1 MQLKD
6 FDYNL
11 PERLIAQKPLP
22 HRDQSRLLVL
32 ERKTGKITH
41 STFRDFPG
49 FLKKQDVLVINES
62 RVIPARIWGKKE
74 GKDIEFLFLKAQDE
88 KTWEVLCRPA
98 KKVAPADII
107 VFSPALK
114 GKVTEVKAEGRRL
127 INFPSGNVLPEL
139 RKIGF
144 APLPPYIKRKE
155 KHLHLR
161 EFDLDRYQTV
171 FAQKEGSIAA
181 PTAGLHFTANMLKT
195 LKNKGI
201 ITAPLSL
208 DVGLA
213 TFQPVRADII
223 EDHKMLE
230 ETFTIKP
237 DTAQTINKA
246 KSDSRP
252 VTAVGTTS
260 VRSLESAFTE
270 GKVQVGDFSTRL
282 FIYPGYKFKVID
294 RLLTNFHLPKSTLLM
309 LTSAFAGFDLI
320 MEAYR
325 EAVRSEYRFF
335 SYGDCML
342 IL

>member
-1 MQLKD
+1 
-6 FDYNL
+6 
-11 PERLIAQKPLP
+11 
-22 HRDQSRLLVL
+22 
-32 ERKTGKITH
+32 
-41 STFRDFPG
+41 
-49 FLKKQDVLVINES
+49 
-62 RVIPARIWGKKE
+62 
-74 GKDIEFLFLKAQDE
+74 
-88 KTWEVLCRPA
+88 
-98 KKVAPADII
+98 
-107 VFSPALK
+107 
-114 GKVTEVKAEGRRL
+114 
-127 INFPSGNVLPEL
+127 
-139 RKIGF
+139 
-144 APLPPYIKRKE
+144 
-155 KHLHLR
+155 
-161 EFDLDRYQTV
+161 
-171 FAQKEGSIAA
+171 
-181 PTAGLHFTANMLKT
+181 MLKT

-237 DTAQTINKA
+237 DTAKTINKA

-260 VRSLESAFTE
+260 VRSLESAFAE
-270 GKVQVGDFSTRL
+270 GKVQAGDFSTRL

-294 RLLTNFHLPKSTLLM
+294 RLLTNFHLPKSSLLM
-309 LTSAFAGFDLI
+309 LTAAFAGFDLI

>member
-49 FLKKQDVLVINES
+49 FLKKQDVLVFNES
-62 RVIPARIWGKKE
+62 RVIPARVWGKKE
-74 GKDIEFLFLKAQDE
+74 GKNIEFLFLKAKDKQ
-88 KTWEVLCRPA
+88 TWEVLCRPA
-98 KKVAPADII
+98 KKVAPNDII
-107 VFSPALK
+107 SFSPALK
-114 GKVTEVKAEGRRL
+114 GKVTEVKAEGRRP
-127 INFPSGNVLPEL
+127 INVPSGNVLPEL

-181 PTAGLHFTANMLKT
+181 PTAGLHFTADMLKT

-260 VRSLESAFTE
+260 VRSLESAFFE
-270 GKVQVGDFSTRL
+270 GKVQAGDFSTRL

-309 LTSAFAGFDLI
+309 LTAAFAGFDLI